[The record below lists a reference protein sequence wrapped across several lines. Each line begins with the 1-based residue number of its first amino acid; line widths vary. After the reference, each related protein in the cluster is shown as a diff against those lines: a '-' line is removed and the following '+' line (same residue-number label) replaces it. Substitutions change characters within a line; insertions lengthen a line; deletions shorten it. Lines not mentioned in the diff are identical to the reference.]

1 MISLARAGPGV
12 VDPVVEASTLE
23 RIVEVAGAVRR
34 QHDDRRVLGALRAE
48 LGDRHR
54 RLRQEL
60 EQERLEL
67 VVGAVDLVDQ
77 QHRRPRAGMPQRAQ
91 QRSFDEELG
100 SEQIDVVERLATG
113 LGEADAEQLT
123 GVVPLVQRLGRVD
136 ALVALQSHEPRVEG
150 RGERLGRGRLADPG
164 FAFEEQRLGEPG
176 GAEERGRQ
184 SLVGEVGVVGE
195 APAE

>member
-1 MISLARAGPGV
+1 M
-12 VDPVVEASTLE
+12 
-23 RIVEVAGAVRR
+23 EVAGAVRG
-34 QHDDRRVLGALRAE
+34 QHDDRRVLRPLRAE

-54 RLRQEL
+54 RLGEEF

-100 SEQIDVVERLATG
+100 REQIDVVECLSTG

-136 ALVALQSHEPRVEG
+136 ALVALQPHEPRVEG

-176 GAEERGRQ
+176 GAEQGGRQ